1 MTDNEPTRPRRALPP
16 VSPDEVPTSGRF
28 ARATWTNVSSDDD
41 VDFGED
47 DPLTVTGTRF
57 LALSHLDDE
66 DEDEASTPVPP
77 PAPVLPSPPLA
88 DGRRYSSATPN
99 SPFKV
104 YAPRFSATTA
114 LTPASPNEP
123 PSTAPTHIPQLPSPP
138 FVAAAVSP
146 PTPVRA
152 SVPAPTAS
160 AWPAEGEAH
169 KAPSAWAPTPSA
181 HWPRTSTPPVAAFDD
196 VPASASAQSGQGDLD
211 GGDASG
217 DSPSK
222 PRMSTR
228 TRIIWATVAGVVA
241 LALVA
246 FGIWAGIR
254 ASGPG
259 GSGSPTPPAALSDV
273 HLISAA
279 DLNAARPGTTWVV
292 KDTVVSPSGGAPQ
305 PVCLLTTSDGLPTAT
320 NSLLRTI
327 GADAGGTGALLQ
339 RVDTYADVDSATKVF
354 NAKKAQLGGCTRT
367 LAWIVG
373 GAGVT
378 GLADDATIVTVDI
391 QNAIAEYHT
400 LLLVRS
406 GTAVSIVDATQ
417 VSAALTPDELLGAAT
432 AGFTRLCS
440 LTAGA
445 CPSTPKAAAAPPP
458 ATIDPGWLATNDLPR
473 ITAGTGQWGATKVT
487 SDLSV
492 TGSKC
497 ENVDLNTPP
506 GVANKNVRTYI
517 MSNDPAA
524 QQIGYGVDEVR
535 YGLSDAAAA
544 TALADQLNA
553 NLAGCAARTPTATVQ
568 SAPAIEAAGEPGT
581 KFSFT
586 TYKVSQKVNDTK
598 TISFRVAIVW
608 NGARVVYLLAN
619 PANGYDFADPAWTS
633 VVQRAGER
641 LTQLP

>member
-1 MTDNEPTRPRRALPP
+1 
-16 VSPDEVPTSGRF
+16 
-28 ARATWTNVSSDDD
+28 
-41 VDFGED
+41 
-47 DPLTVTGTRF
+47 
-57 LALSHLDDE
+57 
-66 DEDEASTPVPP
+66 
-77 PAPVLPSPPLA
+77 
-88 DGRRYSSATPN
+88 
-99 SPFKV
+99 
-104 YAPRFSATTA
+104 
-114 LTPASPNEP
+114 
-123 PSTAPTHIPQLPSPP
+123 
-138 FVAAAVSP
+138 
-146 PTPVRA
+146 
-152 SVPAPTAS
+152 
-160 AWPAEGEAH
+160 
-169 KAPSAWAPTPSA
+169 
-181 HWPRTSTPPVAAFDD
+181 
-196 VPASASAQSGQGDLD
+196 
-211 GGDASG
+211 
-217 DSPSK
+217 
-222 PRMSTR
+222 MSTR
-228 TRIIWATVAGVVA
+228 TRIILATVAGVA
-241 LALVA
+241 TLALVA

-254 ASGPG
+254 ASGLG
-259 GSGSPTPPAALSDV
+259 GTGSPTAPATLSDT

-279 DLNAARPGTTWVV
+279 DLNTARPGTTWVV
-292 KDTVVSPSGGAPQ
+292 KDTVASPGGGAPQ
-305 PVCLLTTSDGLPTAT
+305 PVCLLTTSEGLPTAT

-339 RVDTYADVDSATKVF
+339 RVDTYADVDAATKVF

-378 GLADDATIVTVDI
+378 GLADDATIITVDI

-417 VSAALTPDELLGAAT
+417 VSAALTPEELLGAAT

-440 LTAGA
+440 LTTGT
-445 CPSTPKAAAAPPP
+445 CPATPKAAAAPPP

-473 ITAGTGQWGATKVT
+473 ITAGTGEWGATKVT

-524 QQIGYGVDEVR
+524 LGYGVDEVR
-535 YGLSDAAAA
+535 YGLNDAAAA
-544 TALADQLNA
+544 TALAGQLNS

-568 SAPAIEAAGEPGT
+568 SVPAVEAAGEPGT
-581 KFSFT
+581 KFSFA

-608 NGARVVYLLAN
+608 SGARVVYLLAN